1 MRKPKC
7 DLGHVAIRI
16 FFTLYKVKLCT
27 STLFFARYPTLRYPT
42 LLYTTLR
49 YSTLLYST
57 LSTLLIA
64 TLRSLRSLRYSTL
77 LYALYDTLLY
87 PIYATLRYS
96 TLTLYRPSASS
107 IFMDDTTFQGLRLY
121 DFGHLPSFLIE
132 SRRRNMGRASVLY
145 RDSFVHSMCI

>member
-49 YSTLLYST
+49 YSTLLYTLYATLRYST
-57 LSTLLIA
+57 LSTLLYALYA
-64 TLRSLRSLRYSTL
+64 TLRSLRSLRYATL
-77 LYALYDTLLY
+77 PY
-87 PIYATLRYS
+87 LRYS

>member
-16 FFTLYKVKLCT
+16 FFTLYKVKLST

-49 YSTLLYST
+49 YSTLLYTLYATLRYST
-57 LSTLLIA
+57 LSTLLYALYA
-64 TLRSLRSLRYSTL
+64 TLRSLRSLRYATL
-77 LYALYDTLLY
+77 PY
-87 PIYATLRYS
+87 LRYS

>member
-49 YSTLLYST
+49 YSTLLYTLYATLRYST
-57 LSTLLIA
+57 LSTLLYA
-64 TLRSLRSLRYSTL
+64 